1 MARGRAGREAVSRLG
16 GRSRLHP
23 RPARAAAVPAAR
35 ALGRG
40 DARERR
46 GLDSRWRRRGE
57 RGKRARKRRPA
68 GRGSDGGAHGAR
80 PVVRGARRPGPAP
93 TGQRA
98 VTRAVTFGELLLR
111 LSPPGE
117 ETLFESS
124 DLVTC
129 FGGAEANVAV
139 ALSHFGVSC
148 DYVTRVPDNPI
159 GDAGVAALAR
169 EGVGTEWIA
178 RGGERLGIYFV
189 EPGADLRTMRV
200 VYDRAGSAFARIE
213 PRAVDWPR
221 VLAGADWFH
230 SSGITPALGD
240 GAAATLAD
248 AIACA
253 RAQRIPVSFDLNYRE
268 ALWRDRDPRPLVE
281 PLARQATVLIANP
294 MAVRAMLGID
304 ADETSLAT
312 PDLARELAQ
321 RLAHRCGVKRVALT
335 RREILGARR
344 HGWSAVLYDAESRS
358 FAQSRRYCVEV
369 VDRVGGGDSFAAAL
383 IARLLGGD
391 PPAGAL
397 EFAVAASALKLT
409 VPGDFSR
416 ASVQEVEEL
425 LRT

>member
-1 MARGRAGREAVSRLG
+1 V
-16 GRSRLHP
+16 
-23 RPARAAAVPAAR
+23 
-35 ALGRG
+35 
-40 DARERR
+40 
-46 GLDSRWRRRGE
+46 
-57 RGKRARKRRPA
+57 K
-68 GRGSDGGAHGAR
+68 
-80 PVVRGARRPGPAP
+80 
-93 TGQRA
+93 
-98 VTRAVTFGELLLR
+98 RAVTFGELLLR

-117 ETLFESS
+117 ERLFESS

-139 ALSHFGVSC
+139 ALSHFGVRC
-148 DYVTRVPDNPI
+148 DYVTRAPDNPI

-169 EGVGTEWIA
+169 EGVGTEWIV

-189 EPGADLRTMRV
+189 EPGADLRAMRV

-240 GAAATLAD
+240 GPAAALAG

-253 RAQRIPVSFDLNYRE
+253 RAQGTHISFDLNYRE

-281 PLARQATVLIANP
+281 PLVRQAQLLIGNA
-294 MAVRAMLGID
+294 AALRAMLAIEADD
-304 ADETSLAT
+304 AV
-312 PDLARELAQ
+312 DLAE
-321 RLAHRCGVKRVALT
+321 RLAGRFGVERVALT
-335 RREILGARR
+335 RREILGPRQ
-344 HGWSAVLYDAESRS
+344 HGWSALLYDTKTGTLAESR
-358 FAQSRRYCVEV
+358 RHRVEV

-391 PPAGAL
+391 APAEAL

-416 ASVQEVEEL
+416 ASVRDVEAL
-425 LRT
+425 LRA

>member
-1 MARGRAGREAVSRLG
+1 
-16 GRSRLHP
+16 
-23 RPARAAAVPAAR
+23 
-35 ALGRG
+35 
-40 DARERR
+40 
-46 GLDSRWRRRGE
+46 
-57 RGKRARKRRPA
+57 
-68 GRGSDGGAHGAR
+68 
-80 PVVRGARRPGPAP
+80 
-93 TGQRA
+93 
-98 VTRAVTFGELLLR
+98 VTRVVTFGELLLR

-117 ETLFESS
+117 ERLFESS

-139 ALSHFGVSC
+139 ALSHFGVRC

-159 GDAGVAALAR
+159 GRAGVAALER
-169 EGVGTEWIA
+169 EGVGTEWIQ

-189 EPGADLRTMRV
+189 EPGADLRAMRV
-200 VYDRAGSAFARIE
+200 VYDRAGSALARIE

-230 SSGITPALGD
+230 ASGITPALGD
-240 GAAATLAD
+240 RPAAVLAD
-248 AIACA
+248 AIARA

-281 PLARQATVLIANP
+281 PLVRQATLLIANP
-294 MAVRAMLGID
+294 TAVRAMLGID

-321 RLAHRCGVKRVALT
+321 GLAHRCGVKRVALT
-335 RREILGARR
+335 RRELLEARR

-358 FAQSRRYCVEV
+358 FAQSRRHCVEV
-369 VDRVGGGDSFAAAL
+369 VDRVGGGDSFAAGL

>member
-1 MARGRAGREAVSRLG
+1 
-16 GRSRLHP
+16 
-23 RPARAAAVPAAR
+23 
-35 ALGRG
+35 
-40 DARERR
+40 
-46 GLDSRWRRRGE
+46 
-57 RGKRARKRRPA
+57 
-68 GRGSDGGAHGAR
+68 
-80 PVVRGARRPGPAP
+80 
-93 TGQRA
+93 

-117 ETLFESS
+117 ERLFESS

-139 ALSHFGVSC
+139 ALSHFGVRC

-159 GDAGVAALAR
+159 GHAGVAALER
-169 EGVGTEWIA
+169 EGVGTEWIV

-200 VYDRAGSAFARIE
+200 VYDRADSALARIE
-213 PRAVDWPR
+213 PRSLDWPR

-230 SSGITPALGD
+230 ASGITPALGD
-240 GAAATLAD
+240 GPAAALAD

-253 RAQRIPVSFDLNYRE
+253 RSQDIPVSFDLNYRE

-294 MAVRAMLGID
+294 TAVRAMLGIE

-312 PDLARELAQ
+312 PEQARELAA
-321 RLAHRCGVKRVALT
+321 RLADRCGVTRVALT
-335 RREILGARR
+335 RREILGPRR
-344 HGWSAVLYDAESRS
+344 HGWSAVLYDAGTRS
-358 FAQSRRYCVEV
+358 FAQSRRHCVDV
-369 VDRVGGGDSFAAAL
+369 VDRVGGGDSFAAGL
-383 IARLLGGD
+383 IARLIGGD
-391 PPAGAL
+391 APAGAL

-416 ASVQEVEEL
+416 ASVREVEEL